1 MAKNND
7 KRAERMARSNRNVN
21 RAITVLMAG
30 VIAEFYLLMVNNYYV
45 KGGVGQVLT
54 MMTVLQVIDY
64 IGCALF
70 GAGLVVWLMRKK
82 WTRFAPAA
90 PWLLCI
96 GFFFAVSS
104 ILMLKVYPQGTT
116 MMCVIV
122 PVVMLIGIVFLLY
135 PREFSVQAVGL
146 TASLMAMYLIHRGSG
161 SDTWGGIVTGC
172 SILAICVVAVLGVAV
187 FKAGKNDGKLKKL
200 GDLRIVSQDGDYK
213 LIYAVL
219 AVCALAIVAALAV
232 SSIAYYGLWVLAIG
246 TFLLAVYYTV
256 SLRANRLIQELLLHL
271 DEVGTALHSGAYPLY
286 LMGRMAVGDWLAMAV
301 VLAVTL
307 LLCLLMYRVLDRTFL
322 SIATASGGTVKAVY
336 KEKVLKSSSA
346 ASALLR
352 RELGRFTSSPNYML
366 NCGLSSVVLPALGV
380 LLLVKHGTVLPL
392 LEKVFGDEASGA
404 VTALLCA
411 ALCLIGSMN
420 DMSASSVSLEG
431 KNLWLAQSLPVTP
444 WQVLRAKL
452 TMQLLLTAV
461 PVAVCLVCAA
471 LAVPMTAAELAMLT
485 AVSLLFTVFSALL
498 GLFLGLRMPNLTWTR
513 EIIPI
518 KQSASVAIALFGG
531 WGYAAVLGGGYLL
544 AGWHLGAVW
553 YLGCFAAA
561 TLLAC
566 LALYLWL
573 KKRGGAVLAAL

>member
-161 SDTWGGIVTGC
+161 SDTWGGIVIGC

-246 TFLLAVYYTV
+246 TLFLRGVLHGENDVKKSKAGHFGLAFLCFYMSRRPSKARISVA
-256 SLRANRLIQELLLHL
+256 SSAN
-271 DEVGTALHSGAYPLY
+271 
-286 LMGRMAVGDWLAMAV
+286 
-301 VLAVTL
+301 
-307 LLCLLMYRVLDRTFL
+307 
-322 SIATASGGTVKAVY
+322 SGG
-336 KEKVLKSSSA
+336 
-346 ASALLR
+346 R
-352 RELGRFTSSPNYML
+352 RQGCRRR
-366 NCGLSSVVLPALGV
+366 
-380 LLLVKHGTVLPL
+380 
-392 LEKVFGDEASGA
+392 GA
-404 VTALLCA
+404 
-411 ALCLIGSMN
+411 
-420 DMSASSVSLEG
+420 
-431 KNLWLAQSLPVTP
+431 
-444 WQVLRAKL
+444 
-452 TMQLLLTAV
+452 
-461 PVAVCLVCAA
+461 
-471 LAVPMTAAELAMLT
+471 
-485 AVSLLFTVFSALL
+485 
-498 GLFLGLRMPNLTWTR
+498 
-513 EIIPI
+513 
-518 KQSASVAIALFGG
+518 
-531 WGYAAVLGGGYLL
+531 
-544 AGWHLGAVW
+544 
-553 YLGCFAAA
+553 
-561 TLLAC
+561 
-566 LALYLWL
+566 
-573 KKRGGAVLAAL
+573 

>member
-116 MMCVIV
+116 MM
-122 PVVMLIGIVFLLY
+122 FLLY

-256 SLRANRLIQELLLHL
+256 K
-271 DEVGTALHSGAYPLY
+271 
-286 LMGRMAVGDWLAMAV
+286 MM
-301 VLAVTL
+301 
-307 LLCLLMYRVLDRTFL
+307 
-322 SIATASGGTVKAVY
+322 
-336 KEKVLKSSSA
+336 
-346 ASALLR
+346 
-352 RELGRFTSSPNYML
+352 
-366 NCGLSSVVLPALGV
+366 
-380 LLLVKHGTVLPL
+380 
-392 LEKVFGDEASGA
+392 
-404 VTALLCA
+404 
-411 ALCLIGSMN
+411 
-420 DMSASSVSLEG
+420 
-431 KNLWLAQSLPVTP
+431 
-444 WQVLRAKL
+444 
-452 TMQLLLTAV
+452 
-461 PVAVCLVCAA
+461 
-471 LAVPMTAAELAMLT
+471 
-485 AVSLLFTVFSALL
+485 
-498 GLFLGLRMPNLTWTR
+498 
-513 EIIPI
+513 
-518 KQSASVAIALFGG
+518 
-531 WGYAAVLGGGYLL
+531 
-544 AGWHLGAVW
+544 
-553 YLGCFAAA
+553 
-561 TLLAC
+561 
-566 LALYLWL
+566 
-573 KKRGGAVLAAL
+573 

>member
-104 ILMLKVYPQGTT
+104 ILMLKV
-116 MMCVIV
+116 
-122 PVVMLIGIVFLLY
+122 IVFLLY

-256 SLRANRLIQELLLHL
+256 K
-271 DEVGTALHSGAYPLY
+271 
-286 LMGRMAVGDWLAMAV
+286 MM
-301 VLAVTL
+301 
-307 LLCLLMYRVLDRTFL
+307 
-322 SIATASGGTVKAVY
+322 
-336 KEKVLKSSSA
+336 
-346 ASALLR
+346 
-352 RELGRFTSSPNYML
+352 
-366 NCGLSSVVLPALGV
+366 
-380 LLLVKHGTVLPL
+380 
-392 LEKVFGDEASGA
+392 
-404 VTALLCA
+404 
-411 ALCLIGSMN
+411 
-420 DMSASSVSLEG
+420 
-431 KNLWLAQSLPVTP
+431 
-444 WQVLRAKL
+444 
-452 TMQLLLTAV
+452 
-461 PVAVCLVCAA
+461 
-471 LAVPMTAAELAMLT
+471 
-485 AVSLLFTVFSALL
+485 
-498 GLFLGLRMPNLTWTR
+498 
-513 EIIPI
+513 
-518 KQSASVAIALFGG
+518 
-531 WGYAAVLGGGYLL
+531 
-544 AGWHLGAVW
+544 
-553 YLGCFAAA
+553 
-561 TLLAC
+561 
-566 LALYLWL
+566 
-573 KKRGGAVLAAL
+573 

>member
-82 WTRFAPAA
+82 WTRFEPAA

-104 ILMLKVYPQGTT
+104 ILMLKVYPQGTA

-256 SLRANRLIQELLLHL
+256 K
-271 DEVGTALHSGAYPLY
+271 
-286 LMGRMAVGDWLAMAV
+286 MM
-301 VLAVTL
+301 
-307 LLCLLMYRVLDRTFL
+307 
-322 SIATASGGTVKAVY
+322 
-336 KEKVLKSSSA
+336 
-346 ASALLR
+346 
-352 RELGRFTSSPNYML
+352 
-366 NCGLSSVVLPALGV
+366 
-380 LLLVKHGTVLPL
+380 
-392 LEKVFGDEASGA
+392 
-404 VTALLCA
+404 
-411 ALCLIGSMN
+411 
-420 DMSASSVSLEG
+420 
-431 KNLWLAQSLPVTP
+431 
-444 WQVLRAKL
+444 
-452 TMQLLLTAV
+452 
-461 PVAVCLVCAA
+461 
-471 LAVPMTAAELAMLT
+471 
-485 AVSLLFTVFSALL
+485 
-498 GLFLGLRMPNLTWTR
+498 
-513 EIIPI
+513 
-518 KQSASVAIALFGG
+518 
-531 WGYAAVLGGGYLL
+531 
-544 AGWHLGAVW
+544 
-553 YLGCFAAA
+553 
-561 TLLAC
+561 
-566 LALYLWL
+566 
-573 KKRGGAVLAAL
+573 